1 MTAVHPGCDQRRD
14 SGRDRDH
21 RRRYGSEAV
30 NNSPEH
36 VVLNP
41 QQMMMQQAVLGRP
54 VNLSN
59 EHIPTGFVAN
69 DVNANEPS
77 KIPDAVI
84 DRLGLFWRDTECEA
98 DRLIGNEDPLVNDG
112 TLRGRGTAR

>member
-1 MTAVHPGCDQRRD
+1 MSRTSGARRG
-14 SGRDRDH
+14 SRDRDH

-30 NNSPEH
+30 NNSPDGRDH

-84 DRLGLFWRDTECEA
+84 DRDLH
-98 DRLIGNEDPLVNDG
+98 
-112 TLRGRGTAR
+112 